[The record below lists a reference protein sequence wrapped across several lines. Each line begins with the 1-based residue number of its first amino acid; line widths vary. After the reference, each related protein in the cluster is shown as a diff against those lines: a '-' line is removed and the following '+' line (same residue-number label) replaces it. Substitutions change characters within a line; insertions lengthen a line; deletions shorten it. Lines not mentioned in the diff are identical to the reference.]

1 MGLVPCTDQNVNGY
15 ISVQMRMVR
24 LYQAG
29 IGTKAAVFQR
39 WFLAVQGLV
48 SLTHSLGRALIIQ
61 GGIQTSSAA
70 GLSKYW
76 EGQIDSTLIATALA
90 ASEQTGRTLGLY
102 PSLLRESVLWK
113 LLGEI
118 DWYNGVLC
126 KV

>member
-1 MGLVPCTDQNVNGY
+1 MGLVPYTDPNVNGC
-15 ISVQMRMVR
+15 ISVQTRMVH

-29 IGTKAAVFQR
+29 TGTKAAVFQR
-39 WFLAVQGLV
+39 WFLAVQRLV
-48 SLTHSLGRALIIQ
+48 SLTQSPGKAVEIQ

-90 ASEQTGRTLGLY
+90 ASEQADRTLALY
-102 PSLLRESVLWK
+102 PSLLRQSVLWK